1 MGEMR
6 RLAEF
11 PHSPLVMIICPN
23 PGFKSS
29 YFDENNV
36 PRVYKDFLWKEN
48 DFVLERFQDDVLSA
62 YMNMSYMFGFDWK
75 LNIINYR

>member
-6 RLAEF
+6 RFAEF

-62 YMNMSYMFGFDWK
+62 YMNMSYMFGIDWK